1 MTDRIDAHDQDGL
14 TRRFPISKSTVYDM
28 SNHVTLAEGAD
39 LLRVA
44 NRVMVIGNSGGGKTT
59 LSLQIAARFDLEYL
73 SMDRDVRWLP
83 GWKVRERDEQRRI
96 IRDLVS
102 RDRWVMDGTGP
113 SSFNVRVPR
122 ADLIIWLRVPR
133 LQALTGL
140 ASRVARNLGR
150 VRPAMADGCPE
161 PIPDLAFLTFIW
173 RFDQDTAPR
182 ILNKIEVF
190 GADVPVVVLRS
201 RREASD
207 LLGKLP
213 D

>member
-1 MTDRIDAHDQDGL
+1 M
-14 TRRFPISKSTVYDM
+14 PNY
-28 SNHVTLAEGAD
+28 VTLAEGSD
-39 LLRVA
+39 LLRA
-44 NRVMVIGNSGGGKTT
+44 AKRVMVIGNSGGGKTT
-59 LSLQIAARFDLEYL
+59 LALQIAARFDLEYL

-182 ILNKIEVF
+182 ILDQIKAF

-201 RREASD
+201 RREASA
-207 LLGKLP
+207 LLRKSRS
-213 D
+213 